1 MTESTADYN
10 FITDRLAIGNV
21 AGDQPKEESG
31 TRHCWEHSA
40 APVKIHVGLDEML
53 RFSSHRPV

>member
-10 FITDRLAIGNV
+10 FGS
-21 AGDQPKEESG
+21 GDQPKEESG

-40 APVKIHVGLDEML
+40 APVKIHVGLNEML